1 MSKHITSWR
10 PEAVKQ
16 AAMAEL
22 ESNGAIVGKFVET
35 EARRR
40 LTAIAE
46 PEWGEKYRRLIVGR
60 LLTFVVTREPKAV
73 VITVGVAAG
82 PKGQHHGFWIE
93 VGTRGRP
100 GHPGYPAHPYLR
112 PAVFDN
118 AREIVA
124 LLAGR

>member
-1 MSKHITSWR
+1 MSDYWKSWR

-16 AAMAEL
+16 AAVAEL
-22 ESNGAIVGKFVET
+22 ERNGAIVGKFVQT

-40 LTAIAE
+40 LYAITD
-46 PEWGEKYRRLIVGR
+46 PEWGERYRRLIVGR

-82 PKGQHHGFWIE
+82 PKGRHHGFWIE
-93 VGTRGRP
+93 VGTRRQ
-100 GHPGYPAHPYLR
+100 PAHPYLR

-124 LLAGR
+124 LLGGR

>member
-1 MSKHITSWR
+1 MSKYITSWR
-10 PEAVKQ
+10 PDAVKQ
-16 AAMAEL
+16 AAVAEL

-40 LTAIAE
+40 LYAISV

-73 VITVGVAAG
+73 VITVGVAGG
-82 PKGQHHGFWIE
+82 PKGRHHGFWIE
-93 VGTRGRP
+93 IGTRKQ
-100 GHPGYPAHPYLR
+100 PAHPYLR

>member
-1 MSKHITSWR
+1 VSKYITSWR
-10 PEAVKQ
+10 PQAVREAAV
-16 AAMAEL
+16 AEL

-40 LTAIAE
+40 LYAISD

-60 LLTFVVTREPKAV
+60 LLTFVVKREPKAV
-73 VITVGVAAG
+73 VITVGVAGG
-82 PKGQHHGFWIE
+82 PKGRHHGFWIE
-93 VGTRGRP
+93 IGTRKQ
-100 GHPGYPAHPYLR
+100 PAHPYLR